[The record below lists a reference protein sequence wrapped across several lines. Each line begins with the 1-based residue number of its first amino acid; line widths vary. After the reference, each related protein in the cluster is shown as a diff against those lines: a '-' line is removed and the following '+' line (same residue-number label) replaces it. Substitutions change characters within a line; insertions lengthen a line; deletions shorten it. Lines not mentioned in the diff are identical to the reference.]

1 MPPWLRDR
9 IPLVFCDDELVAV
22 AGLPG
27 WYIEPTV
34 AKDWRAE
41 TDEIG
46 LYFRFYCQD
55 KLTFNAVAP
64 NLLK

>member
-27 WYIEPTV
+27 WLIEPTV

-41 TDEIG
+41 PDEKG

-55 KLTFNAVAP
+55 KLTLEADPSNH
-64 NLLK
+64 LK

>member
-27 WYIEPTV
+27 WHIEPTV
-34 AKDWRAE
+34 AKGWRAE
-41 TDEIG
+41 SDEIG